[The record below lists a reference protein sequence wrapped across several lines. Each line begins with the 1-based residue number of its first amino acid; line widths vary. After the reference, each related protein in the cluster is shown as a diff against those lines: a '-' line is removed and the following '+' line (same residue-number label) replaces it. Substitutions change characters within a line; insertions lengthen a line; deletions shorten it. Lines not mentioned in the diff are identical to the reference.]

1 MILEIDIIKYTII
14 YFLSFK
20 NQGDK
25 LQFIFKWLV
34 ERKLSKANADLLSMI
49 KIHNENFY
57 KRIIFHGSLGLGE
70 SYMEGWWDCDN
81 IDELIFHILRANL
94 DKTVKGVQYK
104 FFNHFKAKFLNL
116 QKKSRAF
123 EIGEK
128 HYDRGNELFENMLDK
143 GMNYSCAYWKNAE
156 TLEEAQRN
164 KLELICQKI
173 LIKPKMKIL
182 DIGCGWGGFLKYA
195 AENYNISGVGITVSK
210 EQAEYAKNFCKGL
223 PIEIRLIDYR
233 SLKSEKFDAVVSIGM
248 FEHVGYKNYRK
259 FMKVVNK
266 VLKDDGLF
274 LLHTIGTDTSIKA
287 TDPWI
292 NKYIFPNGM
301 LPSPLYITK
310 AVEGI
315 FKMEDWHNF
324 GTDYDRTLMC
334 WFKNFD
340 KYWKDKYKEENKFY
354 RMWKYYLLS
363 CAGAFRA
370 RNIHLWQIVFSKN
383 GVLGG
388 YNSVR

>member
-259 FMKVVNK
+259 FMKVVDK